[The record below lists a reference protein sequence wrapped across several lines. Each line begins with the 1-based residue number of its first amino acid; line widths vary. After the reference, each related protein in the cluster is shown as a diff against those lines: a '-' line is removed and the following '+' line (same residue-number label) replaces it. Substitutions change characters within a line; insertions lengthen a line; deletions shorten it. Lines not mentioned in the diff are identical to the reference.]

1 MEKKN
6 LRSDAMRLFNYL
18 KKSITDNSE
27 AMRKA
32 WAVAKFQAA
41 LKSGAET
48 VIRFFKENDEIP
60 QQRVAVAINE
70 TNYQSKGSD
79 RKKPALQILFFDKG
93 YNAIR
98 SFNAA
103 RFDGFVVA

>member
-1 MEKKN
+1 MKKVN
-6 LRSDAMRLFNYL
+6 LRSEAMRLYNYI
-18 KKSITDNSE
+18 KKIITDNSE

-41 LKSGAET
+41 LKDGKEA
-48 VIRFFKENDEIP
+48 VIRFFKEGDEIP

-79 RKKPALQILFFDKG
+79 RKRNPLQVSFFDLAK
-93 YNAIR
+93 NAIR
-98 SFNAA
+98 SFNAT
-103 RFDGFVVA
+103 RFDGFVVS